1 MGDSGNT
8 QDDAAMPPA
17 SLGSLLPVGS
27 YVLATKWE
35 DGDPGDHFFVGFVSG
50 YTRHG
55 RYLIADGDGK
65 IQRANWFRRA
75 EKITA
80 DEGAA
85 LVAMIPGIQ
94 DRNGQSLWWHL
105 ARIRET
111 ATCLLAPEVF
121 DWV

>member
-1 MGDSGNT
+1 MNDERR
-8 QDDAAMPPA
+8 DPAA

-35 DGDPGDHFFVGFVSG
+35 DGDPGEHFFVGFVSG

-55 RYLIADGDGK
+55 RYLIADGAGK
-65 IQRANWFRRA
+65 IQRANGFRRA

-85 LVAMIPGIQ
+85 LVAMIPRIS
-94 DRNGQSLWWHL
+94 DRSGQSLWWHL
-105 ARIRET
+105 ARIRGTEK
-111 ATCLLAPEVF
+111 CLLAPEVF